1 LASNGGNRKLLRR
14 QSQREAYRRSKRN
27 KHFKSGG
34 TRKVA
39 ERKKKR
45 QPKQRKLLLALA
57 EARRV
62 VGREA
67 KVGAESEAV
76 EEEVMGRWVG
86 AVEGVKRRHQV
97 QRNDRS
103 VYILYILCRRFK
115 RGKAQHMIASRRFYQ

>member
-1 LASNGGNRKLLRR
+1 MADIIGQQRR
-14 QSQREAYRRSKRN
+14 EQEVIKEAVAKRSLQEIQEEQAFQEWWDQESRR
-27 KHFKSGG
+27 
-34 TRKVA
+34 A
-39 ERKKKR
+39 QE
-45 QPKQRKLLLALA
+45 
-57 EARRV
+57 E

-86 AVEGVKRRHQV
+86 VVEGVKRRHQV

-115 RGKAQHMIASRRFYQ
+115 RGKAQHMMASRRFYQ